1 MRILIICP
9 TMIDSDGQLIKVK
22 KNTLIPQSIYYLAG
36 MVDKKHEV
44 FCIDEAVE
52 DIDFN
57 VKYDLVGITA
67 TTITAK
73 RAYAI
78 ASEFRSRGTTVVM
91 GGIHVS
97 MVPDEAQ
104 HYADSIVVGE
114 AEKSWPQCIHDF
126 ENGCLNKKY
135 VDTSRASLQKLPYP
149 RFDLIRMNKY
159 IKFPFKKTPFIS
171 IQTARGCP
179 HNCDF
184 CSVTK
189 FWGSKIRYRPL
200 EEVINEIKLSGA
212 DMVFFTDDN
221 FITNPRRVRQLC
233 ELLIPL
239 KINYFC
245 QIDALAYKHPDLIE
259 LLSRSGCI
267 MTFIGFE
274 SISTSTLSAFNKT
287 FNDPNNYSQ
296 LIHLLD
302 KNGIITFA
310 SAIFGME
317 NDTPE
322 VVKNTV
328 AFFEE
333 NKTPIASF
341 WPLCPFPG
349 TNLYE
354 KLVRSSQLIERE
366 WWLNDIDIYKKFST
380 LQSHDYISE
389 DLARLGMEKFYSLK
403 SIMKRTFS
411 FKLHRIISLVINLN
425 ARWKLKKYQVSTI
438 I

>member
-1 MRILIICP
+1 M
-9 TMIDSDGQLIKVK
+9 
-22 KNTLIPQSIYYLAG
+22 
-36 MVDKKHEV
+36 
-44 FCIDEAVE
+44 
-52 DIDFN
+52 
-57 VKYDLVGITA
+57 
-67 TTITAK
+67 
-73 RAYAI
+73 
-78 ASEFRSRGTTVVM
+78 
-91 GGIHVS
+91 
-97 MVPDEAQ
+97 
-104 HYADSIVVGE
+104 
-114 AEKSWPQCIHDF
+114 
-126 ENGCLNKKY
+126 
-135 VDTSRASLQKLPYP
+135 
-149 RFDLIRMNKY
+149 
-159 IKFPFKKTPFIS
+159 
-171 IQTARGCP
+171 
-179 HNCDF
+179 
-184 CSVTK
+184 TK

-245 QIDALAYKHPDLIE
+245 QIDALAYKHHDLIE

-328 AFFEE
+328 AFFEV
-333 NKTPIASF
+333 K
-341 WPLCPFPG
+341 
-349 TNLYE
+349 
-354 KLVRSSQLIERE
+354 
-366 WWLNDIDIYKKFST
+366 
-380 LQSHDYISE
+380 
-389 DLARLGMEKFYSLK
+389 
-403 SIMKRTFS
+403 
-411 FKLHRIISLVINLN
+411 
-425 ARWKLKKYQVSTI
+425 
-438 I
+438 